1 LCLGRWAFNDA
12 CACQLMF
19 GGRWTY
25 GYVVVLED
33 LCRAGG
39 VFTWHVVYFQVDV
52 LFFKRGKEGEVGDLG
67 PSAAKS
73 ECSH

>member
-1 LCLGRWAFNDA
+1 VFGALGLQRRLRLPVDVRGALDVWI
-12 CACQLMF
+12 C
-19 GGRWTY
+19 GGLGGFVPGW
-25 GYVVVLED
+25 
-33 LCRAGG
+33 G
-39 VFTWHVVYFQVDV
+39 VFTWHAVYFQVDV